1 MSKIILVE
9 NNLVENHTGRM
20 ENWSKIHEFL
30 SKIRRKLKDLCKPAA
45 GPRENHLGK
54 SQDRHPCG
62 RNVFSFPR

>member
-45 GPRENHLGK
+45 GPQENHLTRPAPVRSK
-54 SQDRHPCG
+54 RVQLSPLK
-62 RNVFSFPR
+62 